1 MTRDVAGPL
10 FVVSIG
16 ATRHSGGTGIV
27 EPCSALFRLMA
38 LLTRSDLCE
47 LFSIS
52 SSTLDRWI
60 ADGRI
65 PPATHRLG
73 PRSPR
78 WSRESIQEVLNSA
91 QRETFR

>member
-1 MTRDVAGPL
+1 MTRDVAGPVA
-10 FVVSIG
+10 VVSTG
-16 ATRHSGGTGIV
+16 ATRHGGGIGIV

-65 PPATHRLG
+65 PKATHRFG

-78 WSRESIQEVLNSA
+78 WSQESIDSA
-91 QRETFR
+91 LISAKGGAFQ